1 MEELVDAVVDAVD
14 KRIEVAGIVL
24 STDELDGVRDVLDY
38 ILSRQFALDKAD
50 D

>member
-24 STDELDGVRDVLDY
+24 STDELDEVRDVLDY
-38 ILSRQFALDKAD
+38 ILSRQFALDKTD